1 MPIFNVYK
9 VFHNANP
16 ICIQMA
22 GGKNDGEN
30 LEHFWET
37 GRIGDYLEICR
48 EKESDREQEVR
59 QNGAEPCNDRNGF
72 KCDADWRL

>member
-22 GGKNDGEN
+22 GGKNDGEK
-30 LEHFWET
+30 
-37 GRIGDYLEICR
+37 GRIDDYLEICR

-59 QNGAEPCNDRNGF
+59 QNGAEPCSDRNGF